1 MAMPAFLRS
10 FVSRPAYLIVSVL
23 VLGVSIGAQV
33 AIVAVLDA
41 VLLSPPSARA
51 PGELAFVRSSLSGGQ
66 MSFPDYKDIAER
78 STSFSSVASF
88 YTSGRTALTNAGDLV
103 QVRCGVASG
112 SFFPTLQVGAGG
124 GRLFGP
130 EDDVTG
136 AAPVAVIT
144 AELSRS
150 RQLEVGSMIQINTAP
165 FTVIGVLPEGF
176 RGIDRVTAADLWI
189 PVAQLTAVSP
199 KWVTTNRGYQSQQ
212 VVARLKPDVSIETAN
227 AEVAAIAQLIH
238 QENTKVNYGLKLH
251 VQSFA
256 AFRYGLDGSART
268 MVLLGALVWVLF
280 ALAFT
285 NFFALTLVQ
294 LLGRRRE
301 IAVRVAVGATRAHL
315 GRWLLG
321 ELAVVV
327 VLALAVGTGLGA
339 ALLRLLT
346 LDPKLSAL
354 VDTAGVRIDFGSLG
368 VVAAAVAGCA
378 LVVWLLAWRDAG
390 RVEVLTAIKEQ
401 ATAPRRQA
409 MFNGLFALQIAIA
422 LFLVTTAATFVDALS
437 TLANKTYPFRTDNLL
452 LFEVNFRNL
461 GLQETRV
468 AEAEKYLARL
478 RAVPGVEA
486 VGGAMLAPLDGAGG
500 TNVVVRERDPN
511 LEPDKGQAR
520 WIVAGDGYFE
530 AAGIRILQGRG
541 FTAQE
546 LAGAAK
552 VVVINSALARRYWPN
567 GDALGQSMKQW
578 AGAQPHTIVG
588 IVDDIP
594 ADTRSRV
601 AEPQIYTAWGQASPT
616 SLVFHVAVRQDS
628 AALRRAIEASLR
640 DVWPHKTLPALRSG
654 REQLGLVS
662 AELATAVRVVLWLA
676 GFATAVTSCGL
687 YFFSAY
693 TAAQTTR
700 DAAIRQALGATMA
713 DLLRAHLM
721 RYALGAAVGVALG
734 FALAW
739 SARPVMAAAGIV
751 LAPMDAVSIT
761 IAAAALAA
769 IALAGLCLPLRR
781 LRRLDLARTLS
792 QGG

>member
-1 MAMPAFLRS
+1 MPSFLRS
-10 FVSRPAYLIVSVL
+10 LLSRPAYLIVSVL
-23 VLGVSIGAQV
+23 VLGVSIAAQV
-33 AIVAVLDA
+33 AIMAVLDA

-51 PGELAFVRSSLSGGQ
+51 PGELAFIRSSLAGGE
-66 MSFPDYKDIAER
+66 MSYLDYKDVAER

-88 YTSGRTALTNAGDLV
+88 YTASRVALAHAGDFA

-112 SFFPTLQVGAGG
+112 SFFPTLQIGAGE

-130 EDDVTG
+130 EDDVAG

-144 AELSRS
+144 AELARS
-150 RQLEVGSMIQINTAP
+150 RKLEVGALIQVNTAP

-176 RGIDRVTAADLWI
+176 RGVDRAVAADFWI
-189 PVAQLTAVSP
+189 PVAQLIAVSP
-199 KWVTTNRGYQSQQ
+199 RWITTNRGYQSLQ
-212 VVARLKPDVSIETAN
+212 VVARLKPEVALETAG
-227 AEVAAIAQLIH
+227 AEVAAIAQRIH
-238 QENTKVNYGLKLH
+238 EENTRVNYGLKLY

-268 MVLLGALVWVLF
+268 MVLLGGLIWVLF

-301 IAVRVAVGATRAHL
+301 IAVRVAVGATRGHL

-327 VLALAVGTGLGA
+327 TLSLAVGVGLGA
-339 ALLRLLT
+339 ALLKLLT
-346 LDPKLSAL
+346 LDPQLRAL
-354 VDTAGVRIDFGSLG
+354 ATSAGVRIDFGSVG
-368 VVAAAVAGCA
+368 IVAAAVAGAA

-390 RVEVLTAIKEQ
+390 RVEVLSAMKEQ

-422 LFLVTTAATFVDALS
+422 LFLVTTATAFVDALGTQIS
-437 TLANKTYPFRTDNLL
+437 KSYPFRTENQLF
-452 LFEVNFRNL
+452 FEVNFRNL
-461 GLQETRV
+461 GLQEKRV
-468 AEAEKYLARL
+468 PEVEKYLARL

-486 VGGAMLAPLDGAGG
+486 VGGASHAPLGGAGG
-500 TNVVVRERDPN
+500 TNVVVRDRDPN

-520 WIVAGDGYFE
+520 WVVAGDGYFE
-530 AAGIRILQGRG
+530 AAGIRIVQGRG
-541 FTAQE
+541 FTPQE
-546 LAGAAK
+546 LANNSK
-552 VVVINSALARRYWPN
+552 VLVINSALARRYWPN

-578 AGAQPHTIVG
+578 ASAQPHTIVG
-588 IVDDIP
+588 IVDDVP
-594 ADTRSRV
+594 ARAHTAV
-601 AEPQIYTAWGQASPT
+601 VEPQVYTIWGQGSAT
-616 SLVFHVAVRQDS
+616 TFVFHVSVKQDS
-628 AALRRAIEASLR
+628 AAMRRAIEESLR

-654 REQLGLVS
+654 RDQLGLVS

-676 GFATAVTSCGL
+676 GFATLVTSCGL

-700 DAAIRQALGATMA
+700 DAAIRQALGATMP
-713 DLLRAHLM
+713 DLLRAHLA
-721 RYALGAAVGVALG
+721 RYAVGAAVGVALG

-739 SARPVMAAAGIV
+739 GARPVMAAAGIT
-751 LAPMDAVSIT
+751 LAPLEPVSVA
-761 IAAAALAA
+761 IAATALAA

-781 LRRLDLARTLS
+781 LWKLDLARTLS

>member
-1 MAMPAFLRS
+1 M
-10 FVSRPAYLIVSVL
+10 
-23 VLGVSIGAQV
+23 
-33 AIVAVLDA
+33 
-41 VLLSPPSARA
+41 
-51 PGELAFVRSSLSGGQ
+51 
-66 MSFPDYKDIAER
+66 
-78 STSFSSVASF
+78 
-88 YTSGRTALTNAGDLV
+88 
-103 QVRCGVASG
+103 
-112 SFFPTLQVGAGG
+112 
-124 GRLFGP
+124 
-130 EDDVTG
+130 
-136 AAPVAVIT
+136 IT
-144 AELSRS
+144 AGLSRS
-150 RQLEVGSMIQINTAP
+150 RNLEVGSLIQINTAP

-176 RGIDRVTAADLWI
+176 RGVDRAVAADVWI
-189 PVAQLTAVSP
+189 PVAQLAAVSP
-199 KWVTTNRGYQSQQ
+199 RYVTTNRGYQSQH
-212 VVARLKPDVSIETAN
+212 VVARLKSGVGLETAR
-227 AEVAAIAQLIH
+227 AEVAAIAQRIH
-238 QENTKVNYGLKLH
+238 EENTKVNYGMKLH

-268 MVLLGALVWVLF
+268 MVLLGGLVWVLF

-301 IAVRVAVGATRAHL
+301 IAVRVAVGATRGHL

-327 VLALAVGTGLGA
+327 ALALSVGVGLGA

-346 LDPKLSAL
+346 LDPQLGAL
-354 VDTAGVRIDFGSLG
+354 VKSAGVRMDLG
-368 VVAAAVAGCA
+368 NVGLVVVAVAVAA
-378 LVVWLLAWRDAG
+378 LVVWRDAG
-390 RVEVLTAIKEQ
+390 RVEVLSAMKEQ

-422 LFLVTTAATFVDALS
+422 LFLVTTAVSFVDALS
-437 TLANKTYPFRTDNLL
+437 ALANKSYPFRTDNLL
-452 LFEVNFRNL
+452 LFEVSFRNL
-461 GLQETRV
+461 GLAEKRV

-486 VGGAMLAPLDGAGG
+486 VGGAHAALLGGAGD
-500 TNVVVRERDPN
+500 TNVVVRDRDPN

-546 LAGAAK
+546 LANNSK
-552 VVVINSALARRYWPN
+552 VLVINSALARRYWPH

-594 ADTRSRV
+594 TASGAAP
-601 AEPQIYTAWGQASPT
+601 AEPMVYTVWGQASAT
-616 SLVFHVAVRQDS
+616 SLAFHIAVKQDS
-628 AALRRAIEASLR
+628 AAMRRAIEDSLR

-654 REQLGLVS
+654 RDQLGLVS

-676 GFATAVTSCGL
+676 GFATLVTSCGL

-700 DAAIRQALGATMA
+700 DAAIRQALGATMP
-713 DLLRAHLM
+713 DLLRAHLA
-721 RYALGAAVGVALG
+721 RYMVGAVVGIALG

-739 SARPVMAAAGIV
+739 AARPVMAAAGIK
-751 LAPMDAVSIT
+751 LAPLKPLSVVVAVAS
-761 IAAAALAA
+761 LAA

-781 LRRLDLARTLS
+781 LWKLDLARTLN